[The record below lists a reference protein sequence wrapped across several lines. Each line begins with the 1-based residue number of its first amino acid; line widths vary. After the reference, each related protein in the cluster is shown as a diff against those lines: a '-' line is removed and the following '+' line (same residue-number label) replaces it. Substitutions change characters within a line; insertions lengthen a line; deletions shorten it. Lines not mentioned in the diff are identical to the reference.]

1 VLVPSEFTSLTSEN
15 VKKEKYAFTFFLPE
29 QLQLPPQCLWPTP
42 PCPWKPSRPRRLPS
56 SSQNGAPPHPLCS
69 PFNAETIKA
78 IEAPHH
84 HQSFLRLPRPLPST
98 PAPINASPRT
108 LGELRTSQAPHQLS
122 SPGLPH
128 QNTPPPSAP
137 TTTAPPCCPA
147 ASLPLTL

>member
-1 VLVPSEFTSLTSEN
+1 MPS
-15 VKKEKYAFTFFLPE
+15 
-29 QLQLPPQCLWPTP
+29 
-42 PCPWKPSRPRRLPS
+42 PS
-56 SSQNGAPPHPLCS
+56 SCPSSCSCRPNASDRLLRAHGSRADHTAYPPLLKTVPRLILSAP

-84 HQSFLRLPRPLPST
+84 HQPFVRLPRPLPST

-108 LGELRTSQAPHQLS
+108 PRELRTSQAPHQLS
-122 SPGLPH
+122 SPGLLH

-147 ASLPLTL
+147 ASLPLTLW